1 MLRLVVLCLAA
12 LALAGCAKTSLP
24 DSPVRAT
31 SAEELAACRADL
43 VDRFGAAALAP
54 FDTAV
59 QELELSHMDRLPSAA
74 DRATTMRA
82 QVHGRT
88 VRAIEIL
95 GWQARRARLAAEI
108 ASFTPTLEHD
118 LQTQATRG
126 ADTPLTVTNRI
137 QNLQDILAKLRRLD
151 AEAADR
157 LTAWG
162 AASPDAR

>member
-24 DSPVRAT
+24 DSPVRAGT
-31 SAEELAACRADL
+31 AEEFAASRAEL
-43 VDRFGAAALAP
+43 VDRFSAPALAP

-59 QELELSHMDRLPSAA
+59 QELQLAHMDRLPSAA
-74 DRATTMRA
+74 ERAAAMRA

-88 VRAIEIL
+88 VRAVEIL

-118 LQTQATRG
+118 LQTQAARG

-151 AEAADR
+151 AEAAQQ
-157 LTAWG
+157 LAAWD
-162 AASPDAR
+162 AAP

>member
-1 MLRLVVLCLAA
+1 MPRLVAFLLALCLV
-12 LALAGCAKTSLP
+12 GCAKTPLA
-24 DSPVRAT
+24 DCTVRAT
-31 SAEELAACRADL
+31 TAEELVACRAEL
-43 VDRFGAAALAP
+43 VSAHGAPALAA

-59 QELELSHMDRLPSAA
+59 QELELAGMDRLPTAA
-74 DRATTMRA
+74 ARATAMRA

-88 VRAIEIL
+88 VRGVEIL

-126 ADTPLTVTNRI
+126 ADTPLTVSNRI

-151 AEAADR
+151 AEASAQ
-157 LTAWG
+157 LAAWG
-162 AASPDAR
+162 TAP